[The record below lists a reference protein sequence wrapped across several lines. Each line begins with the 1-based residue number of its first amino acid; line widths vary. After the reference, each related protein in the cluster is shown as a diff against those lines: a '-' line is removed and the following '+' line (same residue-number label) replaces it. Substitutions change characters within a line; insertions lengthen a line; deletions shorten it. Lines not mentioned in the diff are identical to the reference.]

1 MHKEITIYT
10 DGSSRGNPGPG
21 GWAAIIRTEDKV
33 YELGGR
39 EEETTN
45 NRMELTA
52 LLRSL
57 EFVLDRKL
65 EGAII
70 VHVDSAYVLNGTI
83 LWMHSWQK
91 NGWKT
96 KTGEQV
102 LNQDIWKPLFPIVF
116 RLLQLER
123 LFIEKVKGHSGVLGN
138 ERADEIATLFADG
151 VAVPLYS
158 GARGMYEKMISAQ
171 SVKSTSPR
179 GKKPYSYV
187 SYVRGVIHTDKT
199 WEACEKRVKGSPGA
213 KYKKVFSEEE
223 EQTVKKLFKSE

>member
-1 MHKEITIYT
+1 MHKEIIIYT

-21 GWAAIIRTEDKV
+21 GWAAIIRTNDKV

-57 EFVLDRKL
+57 EFVLDRKI
-65 EGAII
+65 EGTII

-123 LFIEKVKGHSGVLGN
+123 LFIEKVKGHAGVLGN

-151 VAVPLYS
+151 VIVPLYS
-158 GARGMYEKMISAQ
+158 GARSVYEQMISTQ
-171 SVKSTSPR
+171 TKKSKVSR
-179 GKKPYSYV
+179 GKKAYSYV
-187 SYVRGVIHTDKT
+187 SLVKGVIHVDKT
-199 WEACEKRVKGSPGA
+199 WDACEKRVKGSQGA
-213 KYKKVFSEEE
+213 KYKKVFSAEE
-223 EQTVKKLFKSE
+223 EQAVKKLFIGE